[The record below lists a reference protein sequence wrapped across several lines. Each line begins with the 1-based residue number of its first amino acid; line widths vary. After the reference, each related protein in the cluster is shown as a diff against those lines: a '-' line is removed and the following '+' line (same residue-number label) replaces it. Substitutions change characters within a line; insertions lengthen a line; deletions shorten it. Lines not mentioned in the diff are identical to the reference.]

1 MVDAHPGTG
10 LPPALL
16 KYWLTG
22 PGAAKLGGWGH
33 AGDYDACIVQIQKAI
48 TDGGKPPLSDRVIHG
63 LCATLH
69 KLATGATPGH
79 APGETH
85 K

>member
-1 MVDAHPGTG
+1 MAAGTG

-22 PGAAKLGGWGH
+22 PGSLKIQWNQP
-33 AGDYDACIVQIQKAI
+33 GDFARCVTNIQAEI
-48 TDGGKPPLSDRVIHG
+48 TKDGKPPLSDRVVSG

-69 KLATGATPGH
+69 KMATGGSPGH
-79 APGETH
+79 GSLE
-85 K
+85 